1 MSKALVE
8 LVRRGCGPA
17 VLESYSTHGDE
28 TVVIDPARWLEVH
41 RFLRDEPACQMNML
55 IDLCAVDYP
64 DREPRFEVVCH
75 LYSLIKKHRLRTKAR
90 VGDAEGDGAELET
103 LTPLWHA
110 ANWLERESFDLMG
123 ITFRGHP
130 DPRRILTY
138 PEFEGHPLRK
148 DYDANKTQP
157 LVPYREGP
165 GIVDKLPPF
174 GPSEGMPW
182 GRQVFDP
189 SRRFS

>member
-90 VGDAEGDGAELET
+90 DYAAFLKTAAAVLGRPGTGLWVTAEGAFADVRRRPVALKPGLISWRTDT
-103 LTPLWHA
+103 LT
-110 ANWLERESFDLMG
+110 D
-123 ITFRGHP
+123 T
-130 DPRRILTY
+130 
-138 PEFEGHPLRK
+138 
-148 DYDANKTQP
+148 
-157 LVPYREGP
+157 
-165 GIVDKLPPF
+165 
-174 GPSEGMPW
+174 
-182 GRQVFDP
+182 
-189 SRRFS
+189 